1 MKQGPTTLTI
11 AEAAELL
18 RKDEV
23 VVMPTETVYGLA
35 ANIYSERAISR
46 IYEIKGRPSTNPL
59 IVHIPSIDRLNE
71 VAQHVPA
78 IAYRLADAFWPGP
91 LTMVFEKRKHI
102 SDRITAGQS
111 TVAVR
116 IPNHPVAL
124 ELLNT
129 VDFPLAAPSANP
141 SNYISPTCLDHV
153 RKSLPQLGN
162 QMLEGGSCNKGIEST
177 VIGISNAGIVLYRDG
192 AISREAIELIT
203 SEPIILKN
211 PSDTNTPSPGMML
224 KHYSPITPILITHQI
239 KEVLIQY
246 SEKRVG
252 IISLSEHYQGSNIVK
267 QISLS
272 QTGDLNEAAQR
283 LFSAVHDLD
292 ALSLDLIICE
302 RFPEE
307 GLGRSI
313 NDRLKRAASI

>member
-1 MKQGPTTLTI
+1 MKQGPKTLTI
-11 AEAAELL
+11 AEAVELL

-35 ANIYSERAISR
+35 ANIYSESAISK

-59 IVHIPSIDRLNE
+59 IVHIPSINRLNE
-71 VAQHVPA
+71 VAQHIPA
-78 IAYRLADAFWPGP
+78 IAYHLAEAFWPGP
-91 LTMVFEKRKHI
+91 LTMVLEKKKNI
-102 SDRITAGQS
+102 SDNITAGQS

-153 RKSLPQLGN
+153 RKTLPQLGN

-177 VIGISNAGIVLYRDG
+177 VIGFSDAGIVLYRDG

-203 SEPIILKN
+203 REPLKLKN
-211 PSDTNTPSPGMML
+211 SMNTSTPSPGMML
-224 KHYSPITPILITHQI
+224 KHYSPITPILLTHHVE
-239 KEVLIQY
+239 EVLIQFGD
-246 SEKRVG
+246 KRVG

-272 QTGDLNEAAQR
+272 PARNLEMAAQH
-283 LFSAVHDLD
+283 LFSALHDLD
-292 ALSLDLIICE
+292 VLSLDVIICE
-302 RFPEE
+302 QFPEE